1 VVRSLTL
8 AFSLLFLIAT
18 VAAADELRGR
28 VTDPQGQPVRHANV
42 LVMRGGVVIATAT
55 TTMAGQFGPLTLPAG
70 DYEVTVSAPWPPRE
84 TDAGL
89 DHRQG
94 RRRPRA
100 EARAHRGQ

>member
-1 VVRSLTL
+1 MVRSLTL

-42 LVMRGGVVIATAT
+42 LVMRRGVVIATAT

-70 DYEVTVSAPWPPRE
+70 EYDITVSARPARC
-84 TDAGL
+84 AHARV
-89 DHRQG
+89 DHGQG
-94 RRRPRA
+94 RRRSDLK
-100 EARAHRGQ
+100 ARAHRGE